1 MFVIPITFPLS
12 GRLKL
17 FHREEDTRRR
27 CGFLHQMGQTPRQI
41 TTSRARPITREHP
54 RGSLKA
60 ACLKNGCQPV
70 PFSGSM
76 ENVRP
81 PSLLF
86 HCSTQD
92 RFLTRKAGSGKTI
105 LWFVISKYY
114 CRVRQL
120 TSTTSSGIIR
130 HIKALC
136 KPGRAHLAYF
146 DFDFRDKKKQNARN
160 LMTSLLSQLSTF
172 SDASCDVITVLY
184 STHGNGTQK
193 PIDDDLA
200 KCLKQILSVL
210 AEPPIYIAIDALD
223 ECPDDSGWP
232 KTPREEVLNF
242 VRDLVGVHLP
252 NLRICVTSRPEI
264 DIKSILNPLTIYA
277 ISLHD
282 QSKQQ
287 KGIADYVGTIV
298 NSDRKMYV
306 WPDKDKDLVVKE
318 LSERADGM

>member
-1 MFVIPITFPLS
+1 
-12 GRLKL
+12 
-17 FHREEDTRRR
+17 
-27 CGFLHQMGQTPRQI
+27 
-41 TTSRARPITREHP
+41 
-54 RGSLKA
+54 
-60 ACLKNGCQPV
+60 
-70 PFSGSM
+70 
-76 ENVRP
+76 
-81 PSLLF
+81 
-86 HCSTQD
+86 
-92 RFLTRKAGSGKTI
+92 
-105 LWFVISKYY
+105 
-114 CRVRQL
+114 
-120 TSTTSSGIIR
+120 
-130 HIKALC
+130 
-136 KPGRAHLAYF
+136 
-146 DFDFRDKKKQNARN
+146 
-160 LMTSLLSQLSTF
+160 MTSLLSQLSTF
-172 SDASCDVITVLY
+172 SDASCDVITLLY

-200 KCLKQILSVL
+200 KCLRQILSVL
-210 AEPPIYIAIDALD
+210 AEPPIYIVIDALD

-264 DIKSILNPLTIYA
+264 NIKSILNPLTIYA

-287 KGIADYVGTIV
+287 KGIADYVSTIV